1 MHPYFYDILSFPN
14 QLPSRLITLE
24 SLLEKNFIPVMS
36 RITTSFFLWFV
47 IQAEL
52 SHGNKD
58 NLMNFRVEIHDAP
71 DTDMFGKPD
80 LHIEAYKSHTSCIQR
95 TKPIDGS
102 YNPAFPEVFS
112 FKYEDE
118 FVEFDI
124 YENEAIKDY
133 WKLGVASLW
142 MPYLKGVAHYS
153 VSVSK
158 PDGSYKSVKNKA
170 GNVTT
175 LHIFKYSGDYAKLK
189 VHEKP
194 IIVRC

>member
-58 NLMNFRVEIHDAP
+58 NLMNFRVEI
-71 DTDMFGKPD
+71 
-80 LHIEAYKSHTSCIQR
+80 Q